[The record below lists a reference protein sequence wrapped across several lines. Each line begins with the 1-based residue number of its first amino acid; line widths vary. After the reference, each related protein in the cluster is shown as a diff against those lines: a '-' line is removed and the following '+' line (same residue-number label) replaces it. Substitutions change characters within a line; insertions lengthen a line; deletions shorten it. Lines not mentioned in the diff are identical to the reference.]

1 MKRPIDK
8 FKDKSKEEI
17 DKKESL
23 LDPDNLEKSDKL
35 AMFLAAIR
43 VFMPYVIL
51 IFLPFLLIAWFMW
64 FMF

>member
-43 VFMPYVIL
+43 VFMPFVIL
-51 IFLPFLLIAWFMW
+51 IFLPFLLIAWFM
-64 FMF
+64 